1 MKSKIITLM
10 FIAFAKLSFGQ
21 YQQYQQLLT
30 PYLAD
35 SIQSGFFYFNTPNNF
50 QAGVLYQLYRQSV
63 PDLNNNMVLIDQHVD
78 SLAGLI
84 HFKYQQTFMNVPIEG
99 AGCIEHYDRHGSLLF
114 INAKIADSIK
124 SDAVP
129 RLTAKDAI
137 KIAILELERDPKV
150 EFAWESSEW
159 EQQIRTDHADSNAT
173 WFPTTE
179 LIFAVDTMKN
189 MTLVIDGDRYT
200 LAYKISIT
208 TISPDFVTLF
218 YYVDAVNGNILK
230 IRSSHIDVTG
240 DVYGYG
246 NRNLD
251 TKWRGGFIQK
261 YELDAEDDT
270 HNIHT
275 KKWVS
280 ENASWNSMDD
290 TRSSATNWGSTYL
303 TETSTHYHVT
313 NTWDYFR
320 SSFGRIGMDGQGGEI
335 RVKTQY
341 TGTFANNYSPYNAY
355 YNYAVSPNELVFGIT
370 HNSYDYGMEPSV
382 VGHEFTHGITYHT
395 ANLAYEYESG
405 ALNESF
411 SDIFGVVI
419 QAQTLDW
426 GTTDWIMGNH
436 VPNSLTSSRSMINPN
451 SRGQHWTG
459 NYDLQGYPIYAQGQP
474 DYYQGNYWC
483 NCPYSVDYGGV
494 HLNSGVQNKWF
505 QALSAG
511 ESSPTVQGI
520 GMTKAARI
528 AYYALT
534 SILMNSSQYT
544 DSKQATI
551 TASIILYG
559 ECSQE
564 HKSTVDAW
572 NHVGNYASYN
582 CAVTSVNE
590 IVDNNEVFVYPNPT
604 SSTLFVELPKV
615 SESPIQ
621 IFDINGK
628 KVKELKNNELYFQI
642 DISNLENGVYLLH
655 FDFKGQQI
663 VKRIIVQK

>member
-1 MKSKIITLM
+1 MKTKIITLL
-10 FIAFAKLSFGQ
+10 FIALVKLSFGQ

-50 QAGVLYQLYRQSV
+50 QAGVLYQLYRQNV
-63 PDLNNNMVLIDQHVD
+63 PDLNNNMVLINQHVD
-78 SLAGLI
+78 SLAGLS
-84 HFKYQQTFMNVPIEG
+84 HYKYRQTFMNVPIEG

-129 RLTAKDAI
+129 RISAKDAI
-137 KIAILELERDPKV
+137 KIAVLELERDPKV
-150 EFAWESSEW
+150 EFAWQSSEW
-159 EQQIRTDHADSNAT
+159 EQQIRSDHADSNAT

-179 LIFAVDTMKN
+179 LIFAIDTLKN
-189 MTLVIDGDRYT
+189 MTLVIDGNRYT
-200 LAYKISIT
+200 LAYKVSIT
-208 TISPDFVTLF
+208 TISPTFETF
-218 YYVDAVNGNILK
+218 YYYVDAINGTILK
-230 IRSSHIDVTG
+230 VRSSHIHVSG

-261 YELDAEDDT
+261 YELDAEDWP
-270 HNIHT
+270 HNYHT
-275 KKWVS
+275 KKWVG
-280 ENASWNSMDD
+280 NNVQWNNMAD
-290 TRSSATNWGSTYL
+290 TRSAASNWGSTYL
-303 TETSTHYHVT
+303 TETSTHFHVG
-313 NTWDYFR
+313 NTWDYFYNT
-320 SSFGRIGMDGQGGEI
+320 FGRNGIDGVGSEI
-335 RVKTQY
+335 RVKTQW
-341 TGTFANNYSPYNAY
+341 NQDNAY
-355 YNYAVSPNELVFGIT
+355 YDGAVFPNELVFGKT
-370 HNSYDYGMEPSV
+370 SSAWDLGMEPSIV
-382 VGHEFTHGITYHT
+382 AHEFAHGITRYT

-411 SDIFGVVI
+411 SDIFGIVV
-419 QAQTLDW
+419 QAQTLD
-426 GTTDWIMGNH
+426 GGSTDWIQGNH
-436 VPNSLTSSRSMINPN
+436 IPNSLENTRSMINPN
-451 SRGQHWTG
+451 SRGKHWTG
-459 NYDLQGYPIYAQGQP
+459 NYNSNGFIELALGQP
-474 DYYQGNYWC
+474 DYYEGTYWC
-483 NCPYSVDYGGV
+483 SNCPGNQYGDYGGV
-494 HLNSGVQNKWF
+494 HINSGVQNKWF

-511 ESSPTVQGI
+511 ETSPNVTGI

-534 SILMNSSQYT
+534 SILMSSSQYS

-551 TASIILYG
+551 TASIILFG

-572 NHVGNYASYN
+572 NHVGIYASYN
-582 CAVTSVNE
+582 CAVTAVDE
-590 IVDNNEVFVYPNPT
+590 IIDNNEVLVYPNPT

-628 KVKELKNNELYFQI
+628 LVKKIESNDLHFQT

-655 FDFKGQQI
+655 VDFNGQQI